1 MRLLAPTLLLLVFG
15 CADEGASRSDA
26 KNKDA
31 DEEAAASAS
40 KPAAEEEGESK
51 ATADSPATPRPQA
64 APSPADD
71 KAQKSG
77 RRRVRL
83 AVVRGLGGTLTQA
96 QVEETIEGARDALQR
111 CYGSVEARLDV
122 SLQIGAT
129 GEVADAAVTRSEPAQ
144 PRQSECAKLT
154 LEKLKFPAPQ
164 SSVKL
169 DLQIFLDP
177 QG

>member
-26 KNKDA
+26 KDKDA
-31 DEEAAASAS
+31 DEAAASAS
-40 KPAAEEEGESK
+40 KPAAAEEGEAK
-51 ATADSPATPRPQA
+51 AAADSPAPPRPQA
-64 APSPADD
+64 APPSPADD

-83 AVVRGLGGTLTQA
+83 AVVKGLGGALTQA

-111 CYGSVEARLDV
+111 CYGSVEARLEV

-177 QG
+177 QR